1 MAFSTIQGSGGAP
14 DSFVGTTGVDAIAL
28 ANNAGSFFLGANGGN
43 DNIIASNTGSAL
55 YGDVLSTATIKAG
68 AGNDTVTLGNN
79 ANATTYTSVFV
90 NGNAG
95 QDTMTMV
102 ATDTILASTIKGGAA
117 NDTITT
123 GISTSSLINGNK
135 GQDTVTLGAATTAST
150 ARGGAGNDTVT
161 TALAFTTGLMAGDLG
176 NDNLSVT
183 GAVSIN
189 TSTFEGGAGNDVI
202 NLAAAGAAAD
212 TGVSVTGGAGVD
224 VLTGPLLGTSATLDG
239 GDGVD
244 TLTMTG
250 GTATLIGGA
259 GSDTLAM
266 AAGTAT
272 ALYNSSADYGAGAS
286 AASTAIVEAG
296 DAITGFTTTTDVVAV
311 GNIVSGVG
319 ARALDQAAA
328 GAFLMNTN
336 GVLVTSAG
344 AVAGTFVQ
352 GTTTYAGLAT
362 IFTQAAATITGD
374 AGDTGIVQILDA
386 GGSILNVVV
395 TLGTAAAARAINNTD
410 TLALLG
416 TQNAVGVAADFS
428 FATA

>member
-1 MAFSTIQGSGGAP
+1 LAFSTIQGSGGAP
-14 DSFVGTTGVDAIAL
+14 DSFVGTSGVDAIAL
-28 ANNAGSFFLGANGGN
+28 ANSTGNFFLGANQAA
-43 DNIIASNTGSAL
+43 DQIIVSNTGSAL
-55 YGDVLSTATIKAG
+55 YSSVLSTATIKAG
-68 AGNDTVTLGNN
+68 DGRDTVTLGTAGNVS
-79 ANATTYTSVFV
+79 TFTGLFL
-90 NGNAG
+90 NGNG
-95 QDTMTMV
+95 DR
-102 ATDTILASTIKGGAA
+102 DTITFVAADSLLASTVKGGAA

-123 GISTSSLINGNK
+123 GISTSALINGNK
-135 GQDTVTLGAATTAST
+135 GQDTITLGGNTTLSS
-150 ARGGAGNDTVT
+150 ARGGGGNDTIT
-161 TALAFTTGLMAGDLG
+161 TATLFTRGLMAGDDG

-183 GAVSIN
+183 GAVAIN
-189 TSTFEGGAGNDVI
+189 TSTFEGGDGNDII
-202 NLAAAGAAAD
+202 NLAAAGAAGD
-212 TGVSVTGGAGVD
+212 TGVSLSGGAGVD
-224 VLTGPLLGTSATLDG
+224 VLTGPANGTSATLDG

-244 TLTMTG
+244 TLTLSG

-266 AAGTAT
+266 GAAAAT

-286 AASTAIVEAG
+286 AASAALVEAG
-296 DAITGFTTTTDVVAV
+296 DTITGFTTTVDVVAV
-311 GNIVSGVG
+311 GNIVTGVG

-344 AVAGTFVQ
+344 AVAGTYVQ

-362 IFTQAAATITGD
+362 IFTQGAATITGD
-374 AGDTGIVQILDA
+374 AGDTGIIQILDN
-386 GGSILNVVV
+386 GGNILNIAV